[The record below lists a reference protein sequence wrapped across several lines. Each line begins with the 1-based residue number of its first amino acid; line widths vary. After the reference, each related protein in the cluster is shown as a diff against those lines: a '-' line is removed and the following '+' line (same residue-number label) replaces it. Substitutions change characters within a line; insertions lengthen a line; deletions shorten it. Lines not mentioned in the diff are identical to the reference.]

1 MMVPGRIGN
10 FGSITIR
17 GDVNAALDN
26 LDDDIDRTT
35 NHADQRDGK
44 SVHIHPDARLVQQDR
59 NRNGRNYARNDI
71 VDLGLCCQT

>member
-26 LDDDIDRTT
+26 LEDDIDRTT
-35 NHADQRDGK
+35 NPADQRDGK
-44 SVHIHPDARLVQQDR
+44 SVHIHPDPRHQRQPR
-59 NRNGRNYARNDI
+59 E
-71 VDLGLCCQT
+71 